1 MIDTVLF
8 DLDGTIVDT
17 NELIIQA
24 FLYALEGKTP
34 EPLTREFLS
43 MNMGRPLIEQMKRFT
58 GQDDVDDVI
67 ATYREFHVRRHDEL
81 VSDFPHVQEV
91 LTELHAQGIRM
102 GVVTSKVRKT
112 TDMSLKLYGLDKLM
126 SVIVTIDDVENAKPH
141 AEPVVKALGALA
153 ADPART
159 LMVGDSSYD
168 ILSGQAAGVRTAG
181 VAWSLKG
188 AEFLSGFK
196 PDYMLHDMRELLDIV
211 GVARAGK

>member
-34 EPLTREFLS
+34 EPITREFLS

-58 GQDDVDDVI
+58 GQEDVDDVI

-81 VSDFPHVQEV
+81 VADFPHVREV
-91 LTELHAQGIRM
+91 LTELHDRGIRM

-112 TDMSLKLYGLDKLM
+112 TGMSLELYGLDQLM
-126 SVIVTIDDVENAKPH
+126 SVIVTIDDVVNAKPH
-141 AEPVVKALGALA
+141 AEPVLKALEALGA
-153 ADPART
+153 DPSRT

-181 VAWSLKG
+181 VSWSLKG
-188 AEFLSGFK
+188 AEYLSGYK
-196 PDYMLHDMRELLDIV
+196 PDYMLHDMRELLEIV
-211 GVARAGK
+211 GVAGVKK